1 MRPIGLVL
9 EDMHWADAASWDVLE
24 HVLAQLTT
32 ERIFIA
38 LTVRSEEAAFGA
50 VRERRQRLSRDER
63 TRERRLER
71 LTAAEVRE
79 WLAGRAAPR
88 RAG

>member
-1 MRPIGLVL
+1 MAFLREASEVRPIGLVL

-38 LTVRSEEAAFGA
+38 LTVPMARFTDWLIA
-50 VRERRQRLSRDER
+50 RDKRRQQGGRL
-63 TRERRLER
+63 
-71 LTAAEVRE
+71 A
-79 WLAGRAAPR
+79 
-88 RAG
+88 